1 MLGVWGQS
9 FHCPNPSVF
18 RTQSPHTEKSPQT
31 AVSGQK
37 VNTQRKAH
45 KRYSFRSES
54 PHKEKGPQTVQFPD
68 RKSTQRKARK
78 RQFPDRRSTHRER
91 PANGTVSGLGP
102 QTSVSGSRR
111 AWRRRLRE
119 LSNIVHHPYQSVQ
132 CVHAWRDFAQQ
143 SYERLLSVS
152 SQCELLAL
160 HNGTYTAQ
168 FSASERGNL
177 AWRVEGSAI
186 SVLTLGNK
194 VILYCIVYPLRASRM
209 QVGMSDC
216 SFYTLVLIICL
227 FLFEYPS
234 KWSTYTAV
242 SLLHS

>member
-1 MLGVWGQS
+1 MG
-9 FHCPNPSVF
+9 
-18 RTQSPHTEKSPQT
+18 
-31 AVSGQK
+31 
-37 VNTQRKAH
+37 
-45 KRYSFRSES
+45 
-54 PHKEKGPQTVQFPD
+54 
-68 RKSTQRKARK
+68 
-78 RQFPDRRSTHRER
+78 
-91 PANGTVSGLGP
+91 
-102 QTSVSGSRR
+102 
-111 AWRRRLRE
+111 E

-242 SLLHS
+242 SLLHSWCHVKLLPPRRTFRVRYTTMHQITVSLYSKPHT